1 MIVEFLDEAGV
12 LAEKFLDAVCEVAS
26 TVSEP
31 GLEKFVECRAN
42 EAEQQENESH
52 ADSDIEKFGTEHY
65 WEPPLR
71 ELQEIGYTEIRVR
84 AFAAAEAD
92 VCAENNFS
100 SKEEG

>member
-1 MIVEFLDEAGV
+1 MVVEFLDEASIR
-12 LAEKFLDAVCEVAS
+12 AEKFFDSACKIAG

-31 GLEKFVECRAN
+31 GLEKFVECRTN
-42 EAEQQENESH
+42 EAEQKENESH
-52 ADSDIEKFGTEHY
+52 ADGDIEKFGTKHY

-71 ELQEIGYTEIRVR
+71 ELQEIGYTEIRMR